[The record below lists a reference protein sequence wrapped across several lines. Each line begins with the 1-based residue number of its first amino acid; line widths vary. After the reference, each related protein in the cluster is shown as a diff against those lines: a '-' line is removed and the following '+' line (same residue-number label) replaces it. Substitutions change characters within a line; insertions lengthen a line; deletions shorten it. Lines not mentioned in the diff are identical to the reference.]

1 MTTSPRT
8 NFTGKNW
15 SSPTADR
22 RLAPHTGAIGFAALL
37 RSPETFRL
45 LRDARAFALL
55 SYCALRARTNAS
67 IEDDLDLGQC
77 LIGSPGTAVE
87 LQLTRGQFECARDRL
102 IALHAISSKTSSR
115 GTVVT
120 LSAPRIFDLG
130 ITPRSQPQSPLHT
143 QTSKLARWH

>member
-15 SSPTADR
+15 GFAAASR
-22 RLAPHTGAIGFAALL
+22 RLAPQTGAIGFTALL
-37 RSPETFRL
+37 RSPETFLL

-67 IEDDLDLGQC
+67 IEDDLELGQC
-77 LIGSPGTAVE
+77 LIGCPGTAAE
-87 LQLTRGQFECARDRL
+87 LRLTRGQLECARDRL
-102 IALHAISSKTSSR
+102 SALHFISCKTSSR

-130 ITPRSQPQSPLHT
+130 ITPRSQPHSLPRA
-143 QTSKLARWH
+143 QTSKHARWH